1 MAATDRLFA
10 GAIPTVYETHMVP
23 LIFADYAVDLAA
35 RVVARS
41 PGSVLELA
49 AGTGVLTR
57 ALIDRLPSWV
67 SVLATDLNP
76 AMLAQAQ
83 AVGTK
88 RAVTWRQADAMAL
101 PFPDGSF
108 DAVTCQFGV
117 MFLPDK
123 ARGYAEVHRV
133 LSPGGVFVFNT
144 WDRIEDN
151 ELADAALAGLAKVF
165 PEDPPRFIARIP
177 HGYFD
182 TASIARDL
190 ARGGFTGAPKIE
202 TIALR
207 SKAASARVAAIA
219 FCQGTPLRNEIEA
232 RDPARLDAATAAV
245 AEAIA
250 ARFAGGALDAPVE
263 AKMQAHI
270 VTVAG

>member
-1 MAATDRLFA
+1 MAATDKLFA
-10 GAIPTVYETHMVP
+10 GVIPSVYETHMVP

-35 RVVARS
+35 RVAARS

-49 AGTGVLTR
+49 AGTGVVTR
-57 ALIDRLPSWV
+57 ALVDRLPSWV

-76 AMLAQAQ
+76 AMLAQAA

-101 PFPDGSF
+101 PFPDGAV

-117 MFLPDK
+117 MFFPDK
-123 ARGYAEVHRV
+123 ARAYAEVRRV
-133 LSPGGVFVFNT
+133 LSPGGVFIFNT

-151 ELADAALAGLAKVF
+151 ELAEAVMAGLATVF
-165 PEDPPRFIARIP
+165 PDDPPRFIARTP

-182 TASIARDL
+182 TPAIARDL
-190 ARGGFTGAPKIE
+190 ARGGFTAPPKIE

-207 SKAASARVAAIA
+207 SRAPSARIAATA
-219 FCQGTPLRNEIEA
+219 FCQGTPLRNEIDA
-232 RDPARLDAATAAV
+232 RDPARLAEATAA
-245 AEAIA
+245 AAAAIA
-250 ARFAGGALDAPVE
+250 ARFAGGALDAPVD
-263 AKMQAHI
+263 AKMQAHV
-270 VTVAG
+270 VTVDG